1 MYSNIMKQL
10 NILELHKNI
19 NEKANKRKQYFTTV
33 LEKCH
38 SKIRRASEK
47 ELYECIYDVPE
58 FVVGLP
64 VYKITDCIIFLFE
77 NLKEN
82 GFNVKYHY
90 PKFLYIS
97 WKPVNV
103 DKYILDKNTIN
114 VNNYDELLFNTVHKQ
129 HQLEHKQH
137 TKQLDFTNHHANTLN
152 SSNNSNNHNS
162 KEFKKKQNGKF
173 VLNLY

>member
-1 MYSNIMKQL
+1 MKQL

-103 DKYILDKNTIN
+103 DKYILDKNIIN

-129 HQLEHKQH
+129 QSQLEHKQH

-152 SSNNSNNHNS
+152 SLNNSNNHNS